1 MIRVFLERVKK
12 SKAFFSINKSFV
24 FFGVAALFLYLTN
37 QFYMLG
43 QINKLLEITNSTVML
58 ASVLTVMV
66 IPRLIILP
74 LAGILTDKYNERT
87 IMLFGFIGLTILMGS
102 MGIIEQMDLLS
113 LKVLMI
119 YAGVFGGISAVILP
133 STFSIIPKIINQN
146 NLPKANAAIQLINQ
160 LTIFIGPAIA
170 GILLGFMQLKYYY
183 VIISVMMFLSVIL
196 IYFCKFRLLDH
207 ETENLEQVEKQP
219 QPDKGIK
226 GYKVIFSTPILIL
239 LLLFTAVLNLGVA
252 GPQQIGLPI
261 LIDKE
266 LKLGTTELGYLL
278 SVLGLGSIVGSVLI
292 GFFSKRMNLL
302 FSLSLLGIVF
312 SLLWSFIVRPDHFIL
327 ISVLLGLAGIAI
339 GSINVIFIT
348 LLQLHSP
355 QEILGKVMSIQ
366 LMGSVGLQPLSF
378 LISGILIDNYGLQT
392 AFLLGGCSI
401 FAVSLILLFMFVK
414 GKKEIN
420 KKKKGKMLTNFSE
433 QC

>member
-1 MIRVFLERVKK
+1 MNR
-12 SKAFFSINKSFV
+12 SFIL
-24 FFGVAALFLYLTN
+24 FGVAALFLYLTN

-43 QINKLLEITNSTVML
+43 QINKLLEITNSTVLL
-58 ASVLTVMV
+58 ASVLMVMV
-66 IPRLIILP
+66 IPRLVILP
-74 LAGILTDKYNERT
+74 LAGILTDKYNEKT
-87 IMLFGFIGLTILMGS
+87 LMLFGFIGLTILLGA

-119 YAGVFGGISAVILP
+119 FAGVFGGISAVILP
-133 STFSIIPKIINQN
+133 STFSIIPKVVNQN

-170 GILLGFMQLKYYY
+170 GILLGIIKLKYYY
-183 VIISVMMFLSVIL
+183 IVLSFMMFLSVIL
-196 IYFCKFRLLDH
+196 IYFCKFTKLDNGS
-207 ETENLEQVEKQP
+207 ENFEQLEKQA
-219 QPDKGIK
+219 QRNKGIK
-226 GYKVIFSTPILIL
+226 GYKVIFSTPMLLL

-266 LKLGTTELGYLL
+266 LKLGTKELGYLL
-278 SVLGLGSIVGSVLI
+278 SVLGLGSIVGSALI
-292 GFFSKRMNLL
+292 GFFSKRVNLL
-302 FSLSLLGIVF
+302 FSLSVLGIFF
-312 SLLWSFIVRPDHFIL
+312 SFLWTFIVRPEHFI
-327 ISVLLGLAGIAI
+327 IICVLLALSGVAI
-339 GSINVIFIT
+339 GSINVLFIT

-378 LISGILIDNYGLQT
+378 LITGIVIDNYSLQT
-392 AFLLGGCSI
+392 TFLLGGCSI
-401 FAVSLILLFMFVK
+401 FIISIILFLMFMK
-414 GKKEIN
+414 GKKRN
-420 KKKKGKMLTNFSE
+420 KKEKEGKSLTNFSE

>member
-1 MIRVFLERVKK
+1 MNR
-12 SKAFFSINKSFV
+12 SFIL
-24 FFGVAALFLYLTN
+24 FGVAALFLYLTN

-43 QINKLLEITNSTVML
+43 QINKLLEITNSTVLL
-58 ASVLTVMV
+58 ASVLMVMV
-66 IPRLIILP
+66 IPRLVILP
-74 LAGILTDKYNERT
+74 LAGILTDKYNEKT
-87 IMLFGFIGLTILMGS
+87 LMLFGFIGLTILLGA

-119 YAGVFGGISAVILP
+119 FAGVFGGISAVILP
-133 STFSIIPKIINQN
+133 STFSIIPKVVNQN

-170 GILLGFMQLKYYY
+170 GILLGIIKLKYYY
-183 VIISVMMFLSVIL
+183 IVLSFMMFLSVIL
-196 IYFCKFRLLDH
+196 IYFCKFTKLDNGS
-207 ETENLEQVEKQP
+207 ENFEQLEKQA
-219 QPDKGIK
+219 QRNKGIK
-226 GYKVIFSTPILIL
+226 GYKVIFSTPMLLL

-266 LKLGTTELGYLL
+266 LKLGTKELGYLL
-278 SVLGLGSIVGSVLI
+278 SVLGLGSIVGSALI
-292 GFFSKRMNLL
+292 GFFSKRVNLL
-302 FSLSLLGIVF
+302 FSLSVLGIVF
-312 SLLWSFIVRPDHFIL
+312 SFLWTFIVRPEHFI
-327 ISVLLGLAGIAI
+327 IICVLLALSGVAI
-339 GSINVIFIT
+339 GSINVLFIT

-378 LISGILIDNYGLQT
+378 LITGIVIDNYSLQT
-392 AFLLGGCSI
+392 TFLLGGCSI
-401 FAVSLILLFMFVK
+401 FIISIILFLMFMK
-414 GKKEIN
+414 GKKRN
-420 KKKKGKMLTNFSE
+420 KKEKEGKSLTNFSE

>member
-1 MIRVFLERVKK
+1 MNRSLIL
-12 SKAFFSINKSFV
+12 
-24 FFGVAALFLYLTN
+24 FGVAALFLYLTN

-43 QINKLLEITNSTVML
+43 QINKLLEITNSTVLL
-58 ASVLTVMV
+58 ASVLMVMV
-66 IPRLIILP
+66 IPRLLILP

-87 IMLFGFIGLTILMGS
+87 LMLFGFIGLTILLGA

-119 YAGVFGGISAVILP
+119 FAGVFGGISAVILP
-133 STFSIIPKIINQN
+133 STFSIIPKVVNQN

-170 GILLGFMQLKYYY
+170 GILLGIIKLKYYY
-183 VIISVMMFLSVIL
+183 VVLSFMMFLSVIL
-196 IYFCKFRLLDH
+196 IYFCRFTKLDNGS
-207 ETENLEQVEKQP
+207 ENFEQLEKQA
-219 QPDKGIK
+219 QRNKGFK
-226 GYKVIFSTPILIL
+226 GYKVIFSTPMLLL

-266 LKLGTTELGYLL
+266 LKLGTKELGYLL
-278 SVLGLGSIVGSVLI
+278 SVLGLGSIVGSALI
-292 GFFSKRMNLL
+292 GFFSKRVNLL
-302 FSLSLLGIVF
+302 FSLSVLGIVF
-312 SLLWSFIVRPDHFIL
+312 SFLWTFIVRPEHFI
-327 ISVLLGLAGIAI
+327 IICVLLALSGVAI
-339 GSINVIFIT
+339 GSINVLFIT

-378 LISGILIDNYGLQT
+378 LITGIVIDNYSLQT
-392 AFLLGGCSI
+392 TFLLGGCSI
-401 FAVSLILLFMFVK
+401 FIISIILFLMFIK
-414 GKKEIN
+414 GKKRS
-420 KKKKGKMLTNFSE
+420 KKEKEGKSLTNFSE

>member
-1 MIRVFLERVKK
+1 MIRVILEKIKK
-12 SKAFFSINKSFV
+12 LKAFFNMNKSFV

-58 ASVLTVMV
+58 ASVLTIMV

-87 IMLFGFIGLTILMGS
+87 IMLWGFIGLTILMGS
-102 MGIIEQMDLLS
+102 MGIIEQMDFLS

-146 NLPKANAAIQLINQ
+146 NLPQANAAIQLINQ

-170 GILLGFMQLKYYY
+170 GILLGFIQLKFYY

-196 IYFCKFRLLDH
+196 IYFCKFRLLAH
-207 ETENLEQVEKQP
+207 ETENFEQVEKQP

-266 LKLGTTELGYLL
+266 LNLGTRELGYLL
-278 SVLGLGSIVGSVLI
+278 SVLGLGSIAGSVLI

-312 SLLWSFIVRPDHFIL
+312 SLLWTFIVRPDHFIL

-355 QEILGKVMSIQ
+355 KEILGKVMSIQ

-378 LISGILIDNYGLQT
+378 LISGLLIDNYSLQT
-392 AFLLGGCSI
+392 AFLLGGSSI
-401 FAVSLILLFMFVK
+401 FIISLILLFMFVK
-414 GKKEIN
+414 D
-420 KKKKGKMLTNFSE
+420 KKKKRTETLLTNFSE
-433 QC
+433 QL

>member
-1 MIRVFLERVKK
+1 MNR
-12 SKAFFSINKSFV
+12 SFIL
-24 FFGVAALFLYLTN
+24 FGVAALFLYLTN

-43 QINKLLEITNSTVML
+43 QINKLLEITNSTVLL
-58 ASVLTVMV
+58 ASVLMVMV
-66 IPRLIILP
+66 IPRLVILP
-74 LAGILTDKYNERT
+74 LAGILTDKYNEKT
-87 IMLFGFIGLTILMGS
+87 LMLFGFIGLTILLGA

-119 YAGVFGGISAVILP
+119 FAGVFGGISAVILP
-133 STFSIIPKIINQN
+133 STFSIIPKVVNQN

-170 GILLGFMQLKYYY
+170 GILLGIIKLKYYY
-183 VIISVMMFLSVIL
+183 IVLSFMMFLSVIL
-196 IYFCKFRLLDH
+196 IYFCKFTKLDNGS
-207 ETENLEQVEKQP
+207 ENFEQLEKQA
-219 QPDKGIK
+219 QRNKGIK
-226 GYKVIFSTPILIL
+226 GYKVIFSTPMLLL

-266 LKLGTTELGYLL
+266 LKLGTKELGYLL
-278 SVLGLGSIVGSVLI
+278 SVLGLGSIVGSALI
-292 GFFSKRMNLL
+292 GFFSKRVNLL
-302 FSLSLLGIVF
+302 FSLSVLGIVF
-312 SLLWSFIVRPDHFIL
+312 SFLWTFIVRPEHFI
-327 ISVLLGLAGIAI
+327 IICVLLALSGVAI
-339 GSINVIFIT
+339 GSINVLFIT

-378 LISGILIDNYGLQT
+378 LITGIVIDNYSLQT
-392 AFLLGGCSI
+392 TFLLGGCSI
-401 FAVSLILLFMFVK
+401 FIISIILFLMFMK
-414 GKKEIN
+414 GKKRN
-420 KKKKGKMLTNFSE
+420 KKEKEGKMLTNFSE

>member
-1 MIRVFLERVKK
+1 MIRVFLEKVKR
-12 SKAFFSINKSFV
+12 SKAFYSMNKSFV
-24 FFGVAALFLYLTN
+24 FFGIAALLLYITN

-43 QINKLLEITNSTVML
+43 QINKLLKITNSTVLL
-58 ASVLTVMV
+58 ASVLMVMV

-87 IMLFGFIGLTILMGS
+87 IMLFGFIGLTLLLGS

-133 STFSIIPKIINQN
+133 STFSIIPKVINQE

-170 GILLGFMQLKYYY
+170 GILLGYIQLKYYY
-183 VIISVMMFLSVIL
+183 IIISIMMFLSVIL
-196 IYFCKFRLLDH
+196 IYFCKFTLPNH
-207 ETENLEQVEKQP
+207 ETENFEQIEEKAQP
-219 QPDKGIK
+219 NKGIK
-226 GYKVIFSTPILIL
+226 GYKIIFSTPILII

-252 GPQQIGLPI
+252 GPQQIGLPV

-266 LKLGTTELGYLL
+266 LNLGTKELGYLL
-278 SVLGLGSIVGSVLI
+278 SVLGLGSIVGSALI
-292 GFFSKRMNLL
+292 GIFSKRMNLL
-302 FSLSLLGIVF
+302 FSLSVLGIVF
-312 SLLWSFIVRPDHFIL
+312 SLLWTFIVRPEQYI
-327 ISVLLGLAGIAI
+327 IICVLLALSGIAI

-378 LISGILIDNYGLQT
+378 LISGILIDKYSLQT

-401 FAVSLILLFMFVK
+401 FTISLLLLFMFVK
-414 GKKEIN
+414 GKKI
-420 KKKKGKMLTNFSE
+420 KKEKKEKTLTNFSE